1 MENSKKYDI
10 IRQVTR
16 MQYVIKSDG
25 NGTRWKNYL
34 NITKQQIV
42 FDSENLLER
51 MARQIK
57 NFDKDAK
64 FS

>member
-1 MENSKKYDI
+1 MENFKKYDI
-10 IRQVTR
+10 MKEVTR
-16 MQYVIKSDG
+16 MQYVIMSDG
-25 NGTRWKNYL
+25 KGTRWNNYL